1 MALLPRA
8 FDQKLSKI
16 GASICNF
23 APAEFGGAAR
33 GPVAHPAGLRN
44 GAS

>member
-8 FDQKLSKI
+8 FGQKLSKI

-23 APAEFGGAAR
+23 APAEVGGVAR
-33 GPVAHPAGLRN
+33 GPVAHPAALRS